1 MTITAECFTGIAQI
15 IGCTWSEAFGGTV
28 LASLFGLILF
38 AYILYRAGFN
48 MIVAIPLAFMALFA
62 LYWITFE
69 AIIFQT
75 LMLLVMF
82 IGAAILGFALWRY
95 FKR

>member
-1 MTITAECFTGIAQI
+1 LTITPECFTGIAQI
-15 IGCTWSEAFGGTV
+15 IGCTWSEVFGGTV
-28 LASLFGLILF
+28 LAALFGLVML
-38 AYILYRAGFN
+38 AYILYKAGFN
-48 MIVAIPLAFMALFA
+48 MIIAIPIAFLVVFS

-75 LMLLVMF
+75 LMLLIMF

>member
-1 MTITAECFTGIAQI
+1 MTVTAECFTGIVQI
-15 IGCTWSEAFGGTV
+15 IGCTWAEVFGSTT
-28 LASLFGLILF
+28 LAALFGLIML
-38 AYILYRAGFN
+38 AYILYKAGFN
-48 MIVAIPLAFMALFA
+48 MIVAVPMAFFAIFA

-69 AIIFQT
+69 AVVFQS
-75 LMLLVMF
+75 LMLLIMF

>member
-15 IGCTWSEAFGGTV
+15 VGCTWSEAFGGTV
-28 LASLFGLILF
+28 LASLFGLIVLAF
-38 AYILYRAGFN
+38 LLYKAGFN
-48 MIVAIPLAFMALFA
+48 MLLAIPLAFFA
-62 LYWITFE
+62 VFSLYWITLE
-69 AIIFQT
+69 ADIFQT
-75 LMLLVMF
+75 LMLFIMF